1 MGTCAGNSDGTLDV
15 ASSAGNLTHG
25 LVGVGGVDKA
35 LVTAVIVGV
44 FGVRLPAPIRSVR
57 T

>member
-1 MGTCAGNSDGTLDV
+1 MGTCAGKSDWTLDV

-25 LVGVGGVDKA
+25 FVGVGGVDKA

-44 FGVRLPAPIRSVR
+44 FGVRLPAPI
-57 T
+57 